1 MTSWNSRI
9 YQVDNTMDLLSV
21 ARAFLDSWEPQELA
35 LLPENARPQR
45 LKGIDDIHYWHQRLV
60 DSYIQIRLSD
70 DEREKVREMLHFFAF
85 AVQRSAELDVKPPV
99 TDHDATVRLF
109 SDRSV
114 PKLFTSAMTG
124 ARDR

>member
-9 YQVDNTMDLLSV
+9 YQVDNTMDLLAL
-21 ARAFLDSWEPQELA
+21 ARAFLDSWTPEELA

-45 LKGIDDIHYWHQRLV
+45 IKGIDDIAHWHQRLV
-60 DSYIQIRLSD
+60 DSYIQIRLGD
-70 DEREKVREMLHFFAF
+70 DEREKLREMLHFFAF
-85 AVQRSAELDVKPPV
+85 AVQRAAEFDLHPPV
-99 TDHDATVRLF
+99 SEHEAAARLF

-124 ARDR
+124 SAER